1 MQLAALI
8 ITIATL
14 LVITWQDLKLRS
26 IHWVTLPVTFV
37 GLILLNY
44 PIEVNVILRNI
55 LFIAVLMLVVSIYV
69 SVRNRKWTN
78 LTKDY
83 FGLGD
88 ILFLIAITPVSEPY
102 LFMLIFIS
110 GTLFT
115 LLITLLRIAVKPQRN
130 IPFAGYFSI
139 FLIGFISLDYIY
151 PINLSNFTVFGSH

>member
-8 ITIATL
+8 ITVFTL
-14 LVITWQDLKLRS
+14 LVIIWQDLKLRS
-26 IHWVTLPVTFV
+26 IHWITLPVIFA
-37 GLILLNY
+37 GLVLLNY

-55 LFIAVLMLVVSIYV
+55 LFVAVLMFVVSIYV
-69 SVRNRKWTN
+69 SMRNRKWTN

-88 ILFLIAITPVSEPY
+88 ILFLIAITPVAEPY
-102 LFMLIFIS
+102 LFMLLFIS

-115 LLITLLRIAVKPQRN
+115 LIITLIRMTVKPQRN
-130 IPFAGYFSI
+130 IPFAGYFAV

-151 PINLSNFTVFGSH
+151 PLNLSNFTVFGSH